1 MEEKRPKEDMR
12 SRLSSSW
19 RAAGA
24 AAAILSLALLAGG
37 CRTASR
43 RAPAALTSPQTGI
56 ASWYGPGF
64 HGRTTSNRE
73 TYDMY
78 DATAAHNSLP
88 FGTRVRVTNLDNGKS
103 AVVRINDRGPFVG
116 GRIIDLSYSA
126 AYLLDMI
133 GPGTAPVRL
142 EVMKLRHPPRGLRRF
157 RGPGRVV
164 HGRGQGP
171 GLGPN
176 AGSGFR
182 RRSRARRPTSRTG
195 SLYRVRI
202 PARTR
207 SEAEETVGRL
217 SERGFPALILE
228 RS

>member
-1 MEEKRPKEDMR
+1 MR

-24 AAAILSLALLAGG
+24 AAAVLSLALLAGG

-103 AVVRINDRGPFVG
+103 AVVRINDRGPFAA

-142 EVMKLRHPPRGLRRF
+142 EVMKAPPSVPGTARF
-157 RGPGRVV
+157 EVQVGSFTDVEKARALARTLATDFAGVRVLEADV
-164 HGRGQGP
+164 SDGV
-171 GLGPN
+171 
-176 AGSGFR
+176 
-182 RRSRARRPTSRTG
+182 T
-195 SLYRVRI
+195 YRVRI

-207 SEAEETVGRL
+207 LEAEETVGLL
-217 SERGFPALILE
+217 SERGFPAIILE
-228 RS
+228 